1 MITKEK
7 FVSIMNELIEK
18 NEAINRVNDILRG
31 KTDFYG
37 IDDFGLIG
45 TVIDVLELAFEDKEQ
60 WISWWFWETN
70 CGNSNYR
77 YWYSSEDVEND
88 EGHAIENP
96 EQLYDFLI
104 DNYKFH

>member
-1 MITKEK
+1 
-7 FVSIMNELIEK
+7 MNELIGK
-18 NEAINRVNDILRG
+18 NEVINRVNDILRG

-60 WISWWFWETN
+60 WISWWFYETN
-70 CGNSNYR
+70 CGKENYR
-77 YWYSSEDVEND
+77 YWEASEDVEKD

-104 DNYKFH
+104 SNYKLQQ